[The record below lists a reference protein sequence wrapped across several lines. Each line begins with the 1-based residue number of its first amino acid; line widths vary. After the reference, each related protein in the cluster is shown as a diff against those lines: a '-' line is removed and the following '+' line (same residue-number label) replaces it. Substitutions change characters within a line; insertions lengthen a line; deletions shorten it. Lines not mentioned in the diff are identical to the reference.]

1 MNAKVNQHVVDIIH
15 RNYPAILRRCAEKM
29 PRQRG
34 GLTIYDVVHETVL
47 RIMSDP
53 RVEQINSD
61 KEFVDYFIYRT
72 NAVIF
77 KEIHGDK
84 LKHRT
89 HAYYCKE
96 TIQESTIDE

>member
-1 MNAKVNQHVVDIIH
+1 
-15 RNYPAILRRCAEKM
+15 
-29 PRQRG
+29 
-34 GLTIYDVVHETVL
+34 
-47 RIMSDP
+47 MSDP

-96 TIQESTIDE
+96 TIQESAIDE